1 MTALQQ
7 ARAKV
12 NALQFGTAEWEG
24 AMEEVRALVDAE
36 NAATDF
42 GAHTSIDGDVFSD

>member
-12 NALQFGTAEWEG
+12 NALQFGTAEWE
-24 AMEEVRALVDAE
+24 ASMEAVRALVDAE

-42 GAHTSIDGDVFSD
+42 GRHESVDGDIFSA